1 MMVAKK
7 KYLKC
12 TKKNNFNFITTLIF
26 LIGVGVLIYSV
37 FILLPSLGK
46 QLTEVEQEETIKHFY
61 VAIVGVILMGIGSIE
76 KTR

>member
-1 MMVAKK
+1 M
-7 KYLKC
+7 
-12 TKKNNFNFITTLIF
+12 KKNNFNFIMMLIF
-26 LIGVGVLIYSV
+26 LIGISILIYSV
-37 FILLPSLGK
+37 FILMPSLGK